1 MAELGHLPTIYQ
13 LIYTLDGHALG
24 RRTLVQRTHI
34 TESTVRTHLNKL
46 RALGYVTMAKGGTA
60 LTPSARSLFSTLFER
75 VPCVSVLKLKDLSL
89 DHHNAAAWIRH
100 VRDAFHESWRYR
112 DAAVREGATGALL
125 LLRRPEGWGLSDDKR
140 PLAQQNPNDAAHL
153 QHVFAA
159 QPGDGA
165 VIVFGST
172 ARAAQSGLWR
182 ILVDLFP
189 IPTGKEEGV
198 RQ

>member
-13 LIYTLDGHALG
+13 LVYTLDGRVLG
-24 RRTLVQRTHI
+24 RRTLVQHTGI

-46 RALGYVTMAKGGTA
+46 NASGWVTMAKGGTA
-60 LTPSARSLFSTLFER
+60 LTPSARSAFSTLFER
-75 VPCVSVLKLKDLSL
+75 VPQVSVLKLKDLAL
-89 DHHNAAAWIRH
+89 DRHNAAAWIRN
-100 VRDAFHESWRYR
+100 VKDAFHESWRYR

-125 LLRRPEGWGLSDDKR
+125 LMHRADGWGLSDDKR
-140 PLAQQNPNDAAHL
+140 PLAQQNPNDADHL

-172 ARAAQSGLWR
+172 ARAAQRGLWR

-189 IPTGKEEGV
+189 IPTQKEEGV